1 MEFNPVIDKNKP
13 EPVYQ
18 QIKEQLLKLIRQD
31 NLPPGTLM
39 PSVKLVAAASGV
51 SLRTADQA
59 MQALVDEGI
68 CFRRPKKG
76 TFVSGHGLAAVKPL
90 CGIWCTHNR
99 NSMHQEKRN
108 RDKQHHG
115 YRRYQYTFYYIFQHL
130 YILFRESSLQQKFT
144 IR

>member
-18 QIKEQLLKLIRQD
+18 QINEQLLKLIRQD

-99 NSMHQEKRN
+99 NSMHQ
-108 RDKQHHG
+108 D
-115 YRRYQYTFYYIFQHL
+115 L
-130 YILFRESSLQQKFT
+130 LILQDHMSVSMLH
-144 IR
+144 

>member
-76 TFVSGHGLAAVKPL
+76 TFVSGHGLGGGQTALRHLVYP
-90 CGIWCTHNR
+90 
-99 NSMHQEKRN
+99 QPE
-108 RDKQHHG
+108 QHASG
-115 YRRYQYTFYYIFQHL
+115 FIDFPALSGNFRRRCRKTV
-130 YILFRESSLQQKFT
+130 
-144 IR
+144 